1 MSCTLSL
8 ISSDLENFETVEE
21 LYFGEREKEN
31 DQEAD
36 DSPLDESSSE
46 SEDDGETG
54 TCIDSA
60 NTDLSEKAKVEKF
73 ISDTCNCKFGE
84 GGQACSTTI
93 SLDDIHVSR
102 NNCHEL
108 SSAELDLVVLGAI
121 QSSLNC
127 GEASESGRSEKKRE
141 RTRMTFY
148 FHGKR
153 ICKETFLFLH
163 CISRTK
169 FCSLVKHYKKSGLTL
184 RSHGNKKRLPSST
197 FSAETVENVVK
208 FILNVAEDQALLLP
222 GRVPGF
228 KRVDVKL
235 LPSVLTKHSLWKTY
249 SEICTG
255 NGQTSV
261 GYSKF
266 CDLWNQLCPFVV
278 IMRPATDLCWTCQK
292 NNNYIQKS
300 VNMPEGQKAEA
311 IRAQEQHLRLAAGE
325 REFYKNCC
333 KQSKEN
339 IQQYLQ
345 EIDFNFGRAPC
356 SYNGTVHYS
365 YDYAQQLHYPSDP
378 NQPGPIYFKT
388 PRKCAIFGVCCE
400 SIFLGK

>member
-1 MSCTLSL
+1 M
-8 ISSDLENFETVEE
+8 
-21 LYFGEREKEN
+21 
-31 DQEAD
+31 
-36 DSPLDESSSE
+36 
-46 SEDDGETG
+46 
-54 TCIDSA
+54 
-60 NTDLSEKAKVEKF
+60 
-73 ISDTCNCKFGE
+73 
-84 GGQACSTTI
+84 
-93 SLDDIHVSR
+93 
-102 NNCHEL
+102 
-108 SSAELDLVVLGAI
+108 
-121 QSSLNC
+121 
-127 GEASESGRSEKKRE
+127 
-141 RTRMTFY
+141 
-148 FHGKR
+148 
-153 ICKETFLFLH
+153 
-163 CISRTK
+163 
-169 FCSLVKHYKKSGLTL
+169 

-208 FILNVAEDQALLLP
+208 FILNLAEDQALLFP

-278 IMRPATDLCWTCQK
+278 IMRPAMDLCWTCQK
-292 NNNYIQKS
+292 NNNFIQKS

-311 IRAQEQHLRLAAGE
+311 IRAQERHLRLAAGE
-325 REFYKNCC
+325 REFYKNCY

-339 IQQYLQ
+339 ICQYLQ
-345 EIDFNFGRAPC
+345 EIDFSFGRTLC

-378 NQPGPIYFKT
+378 NEPGPIYFKT

-400 SIFLGK
+400 SIPRQVNFLIDKNVLTGKGANSTTVEPLHADTSLIRTPLYYGQFPMYRQNSHTFLLKKTSIIRTLSNTDNGHLISAPGGNFIQT